1 MQVRVEEA
9 RIEEVVTIVEKP
21 VIREVLREIEKITPY
36 ISESIKEIQVKITEP
51 VIQERERITQVQTI
65 LEKVVVINNEIP
77 RVYEVERISE
87 KLVTVPQIVEL
98 PIEIPII
105 VRVNQIIE
113 SIRERP
119 VEIPIIHQ
127 EIQTVE
133 VIEEKVV
140 AVEKRDTEVKEV
152 VVYRDKIIEKDR
164 LIQKTDT
171 KNYIETK
178 LQIVDRMEDRVIPV
192 FSSVEKIVE
201 VPYLLEKIVEK
212 IVIMPQVVEVIK
224 YIHEIVE
231 ESNLGVSIDVDVNVL
246 EIRYKE
252 LYGKIRIHF
261 DAVLLELRKIK
272 VQTPAIRIQIETI
285 EIFLIELDKLIQF
298 PRFYQV
304 EKEVIVEKEVN
315 KAILVPTK
323 DSNSIRNEIALSL
336 LAEKLIG

>member
-1 MQVRVEEA
+1 M
-9 RIEEVVTIVEKP
+9 
-21 VIREVLREIEKITPY
+21 
-36 ISESIKEIQVKITEP
+36 
-51 VIQERERITQVQTI
+51 
-65 LEKVVVINNEIP
+65 
-77 RVYEVERISE
+77 
-87 KLVTVPQIVEL
+87 
-98 PIEIPII
+98 
-105 VRVNQIIE
+105 RVNQIIE

-231 ESNLGVSIDVDVNVL
+231 ESNLGISIDVDVNVL

-323 DSNSIRNEIALSL
+323 DSNSVRNEIALSL
-336 LAEKLIG
+336 LAEKLIGEIKTIKQGNPNLKLNLDEDLQLIFFS